1 MGELIA
7 GRAGNGSAELAQ
19 LARRIRT
26 LLKFNFRVTPVPQPA
41 SWTANNLPVRGARRA
56 TPGTNKQKQVMKK
69 ALVALVMGAVLS
81 LAVAEVRAADKITGT
96 WSWAQQRRGGAGGA
110 EPAAD
115 APVRKTTLK
124 LKADGEKL
132 TGTIAQPMGGR
143 GGGGGG
149 AAAPAPTEISD
160 GKIKGDEISFS
171 VKREFNGNAM
181 VMKYNGKVEGDKITG
196 KIEMPGR
203 NGGDPVSRDWTAT
216 RETEKAPEKK

>member
-1 MGELIA
+1 
-7 GRAGNGSAELAQ
+7 
-19 LARRIRT
+19 
-26 LLKFNFRVTPVPQPA
+26 
-41 SWTANNLPVRGARRA
+41 
-56 TPGTNKQKQVMKK
+56 
-69 ALVALVMGAVLS
+69 MGAVLS

-96 WSWAQQRRGGAGGA
+96 WSWAQQRRGGGGGA

-149 AAAPAPTEISD
+149 GAAAAPTPTEISD

-171 VKREFNGNAM
+171 VKREFNGNAI

-196 KIEMPGR
+196 KIEAPGR
-203 NGGDPVSRDWTAT
+203 NGGEPTSRDWTAT
-216 RETEKAPEKK
+216 REAAEKAPEKK

>member
-1 MGELIA
+1 
-7 GRAGNGSAELAQ
+7 
-19 LARRIRT
+19 
-26 LLKFNFRVTPVPQPA
+26 
-41 SWTANNLPVRGARRA
+41 
-56 TPGTNKQKQVMKK
+56 
-69 ALVALVMGAVLS
+69 MGAVLS

-149 AAAPAPTEISD
+149 GGAAAAAPTPTEISD

-181 VMKYNGKVEGDKITG
+181 VIKYNGKVDGDKITG
-196 KIEMPGR
+196 TVEAPGR
-203 NGGDPVSRDWTAT
+203 GGAEPTPRPWTAT
-216 RETEKAPEKK
+216 REAAAMEKAPEKK

>member
-1 MGELIA
+1 
-7 GRAGNGSAELAQ
+7 
-19 LARRIRT
+19 
-26 LLKFNFRVTPVPQPA
+26 
-41 SWTANNLPVRGARRA
+41 
-56 TPGTNKQKQVMKK
+56 MKK
-69 ALVALVMGAVLS
+69 ALVALLMGAVLS

-143 GGGGGG
+143 GGAA

-203 NGGDPVSRDWTAT
+203 NGGDPTSRDWTAT
-216 RETEKAPEKK
+216 REAAATEKAPEKK

>member
-1 MGELIA
+1 
-7 GRAGNGSAELAQ
+7 
-19 LARRIRT
+19 
-26 LLKFNFRVTPVPQPA
+26 
-41 SWTANNLPVRGARRA
+41 
-56 TPGTNKQKQVMKK
+56 
-69 ALVALVMGAVLS
+69 MGAVLS
-81 LAVAEVRAADKITGT
+81 LTVAEVRAADKVTGT

-143 GGGGGG
+143 GGGGG
-149 AAAPAPTEISD
+149 AAPAPVEISD
-160 GKIKGDEISFS
+160 GKVKGDEVSFS

-196 KIEMPGR
+196 KIEAPGR
-203 NGGDPVSRDWTAT
+203 NGGEPTSRDWTAT
-216 RETEKAPEKK
+216 REAEKAPEKK